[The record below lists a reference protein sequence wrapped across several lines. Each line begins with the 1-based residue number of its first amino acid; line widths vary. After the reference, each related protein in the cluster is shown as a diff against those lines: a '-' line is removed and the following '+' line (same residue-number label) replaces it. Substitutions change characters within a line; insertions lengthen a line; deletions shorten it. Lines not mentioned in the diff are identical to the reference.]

1 MSASPLPSGL
11 PTATPTTTPTGT
23 PTAAPQ
29 PQVSVLIPAHN
40 EASYIAGCLGALFAS
55 VLPAGMR
62 GEVLIL
68 ANGCTDATARIAAAQ
83 AAPPQWQLRII
94 ELPEGNKLKALNAGD
109 AEARGGVLVYLDA
122 DVTVDPALIGQITAA
137 LDPAQIQ
144 AQTQAQAHTLARYA
158 SGTPQLTTAQ
168 SALTRAYGRFW
179 MRLPFVQ
186 TGTPGFG
193 LFAMNRAGRARWQDW
208 PDIIADD
215 TFARLSFAA
224 HERIKL
230 PARYAWPM
238 VEGLRNLTRVRRRQ
252 NAGVAELQVKYPQLL
267 ANDDKAPLPMG
278 QLFGLLLQDPIG
290 FAAYALVSLTV
301 KSPLFR
307 SRQRWTRGR

>member
-1 MSASPLPSGL
+1 MSASPATTDPQTNP
-11 PTATPTTTPTGT
+11 PTATT
-23 PTAAPQ
+23 Q

-40 EASYIAGCLGALFAS
+40 EASYIADCLAALFAS
-55 VLPAGMR
+55 ALPAGMQ

-83 AAPPQWQLRII
+83 AAAPQWTLRVI

-109 AEARGGVLVYLDA
+109 AEARGAVLVYLDA
-122 DVTVDPALIGQITAA
+122 DVIVDPALIGQITTA
-137 LDPAQIQ
+137 LGDAQILPQ
-144 AQTQAQAHTLARYA
+144 AQTQAQPSYA
-158 SGTPQLTTAQ
+158 SGTPVIAPAQ

-215 TFARLSFAA
+215 TFARLSFTE

-230 PARYAWPM
+230 PARYSWPM

-252 NAGVAELQVKYPQLL
+252 NAGVAELNEKYPQLL
-267 ANDDKAPLPMG
+267 ANDDKTPLPAG
-278 QLFGLLLQDPIG
+278 QLFKLLLQDPIG
-290 FAAYALVSLTV
+290 FAAYALVSLAV

>member
-1 MSASPLPSGL
+1 MSAFPAPTDPQTSP
-11 PTATPTTTPTGT
+11 
-23 PTAAPQ
+23 PTAAAQ

-40 EASYIAGCLGALFAS
+40 EASYIADCLAALFAS
-55 VLPAGMR
+55 ALPAGMQ

-83 AAPPQWQLRII
+83 AAPPQWQLRVI

-109 AEARGGVLVYLDA
+109 AEARGAVLVYLDA
-122 DVTVDPALIGQITAA
+122 DVIVDPALIGQITTA
-137 LDPAQIQ
+137 LGDAQIL
-144 AQTQAQAHTLARYA
+144 TQAQSQAQPRYA
-158 SGTPQLTTAQ
+158 SGTPVIAPAQ
-168 SALTRAYGRFW
+168 SALTHAYGRFW

-215 TFARLSFAA
+215 TFARLSFTAQ
-224 HERIKL
+224 ERIKL
-230 PARYAWPM
+230 PARYSWPM

-252 NAGVAELQVKYPQLL
+252 NAGVAELNEKYPQLL
-267 ANDDKAPLPMG
+267 ANDDKTPLPAG
-278 QLFGLLLQDPIG
+278 QLFKLLLQDPIG
-290 FAAYALVSLTV
+290 FAAYALVSLAV

>member
-1 MSASPLPSGL
+1 MSASPAPTDLQTSP
-11 PTATPTTTPTGT
+11 PTATT
-23 PTAAPQ
+23 Q

-40 EASYIAGCLGALFAS
+40 EANYIADCLAALFAS
-55 VLPAGMR
+55 ALPAGMQ

-68 ANGCTDATARIAAAQ
+68 ANGCSDATARIAAAQ
-83 AAPPQWQLRII
+83 ARPPQWKLRVID
-94 ELPEGNKLKALNAGD
+94 LREGNKLKALNAGD
-109 AEARGGVLVYLDA
+109 AEARGAVLVYLDA
-122 DVTVDPALIGQITAA
+122 DVIVDPALIGQITTA
-137 LDPAQIQ
+137 LGDAQIL
-144 AQTQAQAHTLARYA
+144 TQAQAQPRYA
-158 SGTPQLTTAQ
+158 SGTPVIAPAQ

-215 TFARLSFAA
+215 TFARLSFTA

-230 PARYAWPM
+230 PARYSWPM

-252 NAGVAELQVKYPQLL
+252 NAGVAELREKYPQLL
-267 ANDDKAPLPMG
+267 ANDDKTPLLAG
-278 QLFGLLLQDPIG
+278 QLFKLLLQDPIG
-290 FAAYALVSLTV
+290 FAAYALVSLAV

-307 SRQRWTRGR
+307 SSQRWTRGR